1 MMRGDLRGGG
11 YEKPRENGAEVETET
26 DGIADS

>member
-11 YEKPRENGAEVETET
+11 YEKPRENGVEVETQAGGGE
-26 DGIADS
+26 DS